1 MGGGDTT
8 THVGRRRNPHTCT
21 LVSNQICS
29 QNSTQTTSS
38 SFPSSSLFGE
48 VTPLASTRRRR
59 SSEEEEEDVDIEN
72 RSRKQAVRVTSSEQ
86 LQHLVGTR
94 RLFTGVSRQSF
105 LRPEASCLSMSSLFR
120 SDKDTYLP
128 PVSSSLPPSFPSS
141 PPKAASASVTWTC
154 GGTPLLPSSPPP
166 PLPPCL
172 PPPCTRS
179 RQQSTPESPRRANRG
194 QGRMG

>member
-1 MGGGDTT
+1 M
-8 THVGRRRNPHTCT
+8 HVGRRRNPHTCT

-86 LQHLVGTR
+86 LQYLVGTR
-94 RLFTGVSRQSF
+94 
-105 LRPEASCLSMSSLFR
+105 
-120 SDKDTYLP
+120 
-128 PVSSSLPPSFPSS
+128 
-141 PPKAASASVTWTC
+141 
-154 GGTPLLPSSPPP
+154 
-166 PLPPCL
+166 
-172 PPPCTRS
+172 
-179 RQQSTPESPRRANRG
+179 
-194 QGRMG
+194 